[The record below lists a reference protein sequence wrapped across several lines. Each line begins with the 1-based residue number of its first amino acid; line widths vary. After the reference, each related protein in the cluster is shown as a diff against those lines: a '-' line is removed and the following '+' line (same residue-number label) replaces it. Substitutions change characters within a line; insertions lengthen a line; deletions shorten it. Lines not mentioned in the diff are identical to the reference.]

1 MVGTREGEPRRAHE
15 EEAPVANTSMAKQ
28 RKTTGPK
35 LLGTVQSTTSSLSLL
50 VGDAKVVAMWAGV
63 GKGDVDD
70 SDWERARRA
79 LEKRDASM
87 IDIGKQLALA
97 LTLAVGHGTARIYQL
112 VDHVAVVEAIA
123 DAADPSYLVWLAS
136 PPEKKTRSAAM
147 LATPSKKLTV
157 VSITDAGTTGIS
169 LPVATKVA
177 VAIEPPATGTWG
189 SGRRCFISSRSA

>member
-1 MVGTREGEPRRAHE
+1 
-15 EEAPVANTSMAKQ
+15 MAKQ

-50 VGDAKVVAMWAGV
+50 VGDAKVVAMWTGV

-79 LEKRDASM
+79 LEKRDASV

-97 LTLAVGHGTARIYQL
+97 LTLAVGHGTAKIYQL
-112 VDHVAVVEAIA
+112 VDQVAVVEAIA
-123 DAADPSYLVWLAS
+123 DATDPSYLVWLTSA
-136 PPEKKTRSAAM
+136 PEKKTRSAAM

-177 VAIEPPATGTWG
+177 IAIEPPATGTWG
-189 SGRRCFISSRSA
+189 SGRRCFISSRSS